1 MPVRG
6 VTTNVG
12 RDVSADFCAAP
23 IDVSSSIAV
32 ATSKVIDGICLVA
45 MVVEDR
51 IRVHGYC
58 HP

>member
-45 MVVEDR
+45 MVWKMAFGHTATA
-51 IRVHGYC
+51 I
-58 HP
+58 P

>member
-32 ATSKVIDGICLVA
+32 ATSKVIDGICLMA

-51 IRVHGYC
+51 IRAHGYC